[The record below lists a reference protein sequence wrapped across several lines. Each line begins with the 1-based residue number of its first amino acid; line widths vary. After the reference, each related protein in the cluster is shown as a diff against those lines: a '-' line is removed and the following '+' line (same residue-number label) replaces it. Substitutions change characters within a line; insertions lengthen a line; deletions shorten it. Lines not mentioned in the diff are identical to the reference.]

1 MPADIH
7 ETRENEGEIH
17 VRRLTIETSVESIQM
32 MCSSESGLSAS
43 KTGSEPTPSTRPK
56 KKKQKNGE
64 IRYGPFENRFNPD
77 TQKYAVWG

>member
-17 VRRLTIETSVESIQM
+17 VQRLTIETSVESIQM

-56 KKKQKNGE
+56 KKKQKNG
-64 IRYGPFENRFNPD
+64 PFENRFNPD
-77 TQKYAVWG
+77 TQKYVVWG